1 MDVITTYLYGSTKN
15 EIYMKILEIFK
26 LLEEN
31 SIKPR
36 SIYLIKLQQSLYGLK

>member
-1 MDVITTYLYGSTKN
+1 MLLQHIYMDLQKN
-15 EIYMKILEIFK
+15 EIYMKILERFK

-36 SIYLIKLQQSLYGLK
+36 SIYLIKLQQSLYGFK